1 MAVDCTPN
9 GLAEAAKCF
18 TCLPS
23 ATQTEVQ
30 TYLLA
35 VIAGGSLDPNTL
47 IEQAKAFQG
56 IGQSALLEVQTY
68 LLCQIVNA

>member
-18 TCLPS
+18 VCLPPAS
-23 ATQTEVQ
+23 QTQVQ

-35 VIAGGSLDPNTL
+35 VIAGGSTDPNVL
-47 IEQAKAFQG
+47 LEQAKAFQG
-56 IGQSALLEVQTY
+56 ISPAALLEIQTY
-68 LLCQIVNA
+68 LLCQIVNT